1 MPNCPDVRNQYG
13 KYCRDEDSSSME
25 LPTTLVDICTGDF
38 LGSDTTD
45 SRLVAK
51 PISSDVAWN
60 TDLATT
66 RVDAKAAFKGVAQGE
81 IDSEDGVCNARPDGI
96 PIARYRA
103 GSSWT
108 RAYQIVDAS
117 GVAEPTTWVRG
128 QGFTFAKNASSN
140 ALVNDKIVKSSTA
153 AHIVFKAVSDSGPTS
168 TAYAEVEFSA

>member
-1 MPNCPDVRNQYG
+1 MFETSTGNTAVTKTVPQWNCRRLWWISALETFWVLIRPTADW
-13 KYCRDEDSSSME
+13 
-25 LPTTLVDICTGDF
+25 LPH
-38 LGSDTTD
+38 
-45 SRLVAK
+45 
-51 PISSDVAWN
+51 
-60 TDLATT
+60 
-66 RVDAKAAFKGVAQGE
+66 
-81 IDSEDGVCNARPDGI
+81 SEDGVCNARPDGI

-153 AHIVFKAVSDSGPTS
+153 AHIVFKAVNDSGPTA